1 MGSDTTFIPAFEGN
15 WQYQSFLLLPSDEQL
30 AAAPGTNVIAKKW
43 AMGKLLLAD
52 GTEME
57 AAGQLKFAPGIELKV
72 HLRFTPGE
80 AGKPAEFKGTGTG
93 ETGPTKGAVYEL
105 SGWAFPDAT
114 GKLAGCCGSVRAAR
128 GSDAYPDTDLGG
140 MPTGTIG
147 SFSITK

>member
-1 MGSDTTFIPAFEGN
+1 VGSETTFIPAFEGT

-30 AAAPGTNVIAKKW
+30 AAAPGTNVNAKKW

-52 GTEME
+52 GAEME
-57 AAGQLKFAPGIELKV
+57 AAGQLTFAPGIELKV

-93 ETGPTKGAVYEL
+93 EKVPTKGAVYEL
-105 SGWAFPDAT
+105 NGWAIPDAA
-114 GKLAGCCGSVRAAR
+114 GKLAGVRGSVRAAR
-128 GSDAYPDTDLGG
+128 GSDADPYTELGG

-147 SFSITK
+147 AFFITK

>member
-1 MGSDTTFIPAFEGN
+1 MGPDTTFIPAFEGN

-30 AAAPGTNVIAKKW
+30 AAAPGTNVTAKKW

-57 AAGQLKFAPGIELKV
+57 AAGQLIFAPGIELRV

-105 SGWAFPDAT
+105 NGWAYPDAT
-114 GKLAGCCGSVRAAR
+114 GKLAGCRGSVRAAR
-128 GSDAYPDTDLGG
+128 GSGANPGAELGG

-147 SFSITK
+147 LFSITK